1 MPAALTTVAAKSVAG
16 HDSRVA
22 HAIDSLPDIPTN
34 LSNPERAGSAVAGTA
49 LLALGFDGKGP
60 GLASVLGGA
69 YLMYRAAA
77 GHCPAYSA
85 LGVSTAP
92 ALPKNRA
99 QALKSATAGNEVTH
113 AVTINK
119 SAAELY
125 QFWRHYPNL
134 AKFMTHIIKVEGTG
148 ARTHWVAQGPLGLK
162 VEWDAETTKD
172 VVNREIAWRSVEGGD
187 VDSVGSVEF
196 AEQPGGRGTVVK
208 VTLSY
213 SPPGGKVGAMLAKVF
228 GESPDQ
234 QIRADLR
241 QLKQLMETGEI
252 PTVAGQPTG
261 RK

>member
-22 HAIDSLPDIPTN
+22 HAVDALPTIPTN
-34 LSNPERAGSAVAGTA
+34 LSNAERAGSAVAGTA
-49 LLALGFDGKGP
+49 VMALGFDGKGP
-60 GLASVLGGA
+60 GLASMLSGA
-69 YLMYRAAA
+69 YLMYRAAT
-77 GHCPAYSA
+77 GHCVAYQA
-85 LGVSTAP
+85 IGVSTAP
-92 ALPKNRA
+92 AMPKP
-99 QALKSATAGNEVTH
+99 KSLAAKQATAGNQVTH

-148 ARTHWVAQGPLGLK
+148 SKTHWVAQGPLGLK

-196 AEQPGGRGTVVK
+196 TEQPGGRGTIVK

-213 SPPGGKVGAMLAKVF
+213 SPPGGRVGAMLAKVF
-228 GESPDQ
+228 GESPEQ

-252 PTVAGQPTG
+252 PTVAGQPSG